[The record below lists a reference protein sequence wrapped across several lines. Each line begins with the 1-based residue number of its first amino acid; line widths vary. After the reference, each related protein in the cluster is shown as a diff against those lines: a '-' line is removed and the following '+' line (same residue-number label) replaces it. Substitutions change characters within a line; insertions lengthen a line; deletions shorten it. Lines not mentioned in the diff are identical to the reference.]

1 MSGFRQ
7 SQSSLHTW
15 SGLIVGWV
23 LFTIFLMGTVSYW
36 REDINRWMRPELAG
50 PSQPERALAGAT
62 AFLRKT
68 APDAKN
74 WFISLPGQHE
84 AGAQL
89 FWQPQ
94 PVEGEAPRRG
104 RRDTQALVGE
114 DGQRL
119 HARETRGGEF
129 FYRFHFDLH
138 YVPVIWAR
146 WFVGFCA
153 MAMLVAIISGVITH
167 KKIFKDFFTFRREK
181 GQRTWLDGHNATAV
195 LALPFHLMI
204 TYTGLVTLMTLYMP
218 WAAVA
223 NYSQTDKLFDA
234 LFPSAGMVTRTGAP
248 APLVDLVPL
257 MRDASA
263 RWGGGAIGS
272 VRVAEPGDAAARVT
286 ITESPANGISARG
299 ASIAYSGTTGEVVW
313 QSAGAQGAAETTS
326 VMIGLHAGR
335 YASDILRW
343 LYFLSGIGGTVM
355 VGSGLVLWTVKRRE
369 KLPDPA
375 RPHFGF
381 RLVERLNIGFIAGL
395 PIAMTAYLWANRL
408 LPLELNGRA
417 DWEIHMMFIIWGG
430 ALLLGVLRP
439 VRRAWVEL
447 FTLNGVAM
455 IALPLHDMFNNRGL
469 IASGVAG
476 DMRMVAM
483 NLTIL
488 ALGGAFLLMA
498 RKVRLYQPKAKKRA
512 RRAARPVEPAA
523 LLEAAE

>member
-1 MSGFRQ
+1 MSAGFRQ

-50 PSQPERALAGAT
+50 AERPEQVVAGAV
-62 AFLRKT
+62 AYLRDK

-74 WFISLPGQHE
+74 WFISVPGKHE
-84 AGAQL
+84 AGASL
-89 FWQPQ
+89 FWQPR
-94 PVEGEAPRRG
+94 PVEGQPPRRG
-104 RRDTQALVGE
+104 RRDTQALVGA
-114 DGQRL
+114 DGQPL
-119 HARETRGGEF
+119 HARDTRGGEF

-234 LFPSAGMVTRTGAP
+234 LFPSAGEVVRAEKP

-257 MRDASA
+257 MRDARA
-263 RWGGGAIGS
+263 RWGGREIGTI
-272 VRVAEPGDAAARVT
+272 RVAEPGDAAARVT
-286 ITESPANGISARG
+286 ITASQTDSISVRTP
-299 ASIAYSGTTGEVVW
+299 SIAYSGATGRVIW
-313 QSAGAQGAAETTS
+313 QSDGAQSAAEAAG

-335 YASDILRW
+335 YAPDLLRW

-369 KLPDPA
+369 KLPDPI

-381 RLVERLNIGFIAGL
+381 RLVERLNIGFVAGL
-395 PIAMTAYLWANRL
+395 PLAMTGYLWANRL
-408 LPLELNGRA
+408 LPVEMEGRA
-417 DWEIHMMFIIWGG
+417 DWEIHAMFLVWGA
-430 ALLLGVLRP
+430 ALLAGFLRP
-439 VRRAWVEL
+439 AKRAWVEQFAL
-447 FTLNGVAM
+447 TGAAL
-455 IALPLHDMFNNRGL
+455 IALPLHDLAGGREL
-469 IASGVAG
+469 IGAGMAG

-483 NLTIL
+483 NLTL
-488 ALGGAFLLMA
+488 LVLGGAFLLMA
-498 RKVRLYQPKAKKRA
+498 QKVHRYRPKAKRA
-512 RRAARPVEPAA
+512 RKVPKAPEAQAM
-523 LLEAAE
+523 LEAAE

>member
-36 REDINRWMRPELAG
+36 RADLNRWMRPELSG
-50 PSQPERALAGAT
+50 PSRPEQAVAGAQ
-62 AFLRKT
+62 AYLRRT
-68 APDAKN
+68 APDARS
-74 WFISLPGQHE
+74 WFISVPGAHE
-84 AGAQL
+84 IGAQL

-94 PVEGEAPRRG
+94 PMEGEARPRR
-104 RRDTQALVGE
+104 RRDTQALVDA
-114 DGQRL
+114 DGQPL
-119 HARETRGGEF
+119 HARDTRGGEF

-167 KKIFKDFFTFRREK
+167 KKIFKDFFTFRRGR

-223 NYSQTDKLFDA
+223 NYNQTDKLFDA
-234 LFPSAGMVTRTGAP
+234 LFPSAGEVARTGAP
-248 APLVDLVPL
+248 APLVNLVPL

-263 RWGGGAIGS
+263 RWGGAAVGT

-286 ITESPANGISARG
+286 ISASQASGISAR
-299 ASIAYSGTTGEVVW
+299 APSISYSGTTGRMIW
-313 QSAGAQGAAETTS
+313 QSHGADGAAEAAG

-335 YASDILRW
+335 YAPDLLRW
-343 LYFLSGIGGTVM
+343 LYFLSGMGGTVM
-355 VGSGLVLWTVKRRE
+355 VASGLVLWTVKRRE
-369 KLPDPA
+369 KLPDPDH
-375 RPHFGF
+375 PHFGF

-395 PIAMTAYLWANRL
+395 PLAMTGYLWANRL
-408 LPLELNGRA
+408 LPTDIEGRA
-417 DWEIHMMFIIWGG
+417 EWEIHAMFLAWGA
-430 ALLLGVLRP
+430 ALLVGFLRP

-447 FTLNGVAM
+447 FALTGAAM
-455 IALPLHDMFNNRGL
+455 IALPFHDLSNSRGL
-469 IASGVAG
+469 LQSGAMG

-483 NLTIL
+483 NLTIC
-488 ALGGAFLLMA
+488 ALGATFLMMA
-498 RKVRLYQPKAKKRA
+498 RKVRRYQPRQKRSA
-512 RRAARPVEPAA
+512 RKVATLPNAQAILEPA
-523 LLEAAE
+523 E